1 VRRKEFKPFFE
12 GFYSSLCLFANKYV
26 DDSDVAAD
34 MAQEAFIKL
43 WNSKEAFD
51 NENAMKGYLYMV
63 TRNSCL
69 NYIKHHKVVSDYA
82 AQNMEK
88 ELFFRDNILEEETYY
103 EIHKAIE
110 VLPSQGKRVV
120 QMSMKGIKNPEI
132 ALRLNISINTVK
144 SVKSNAYRLLRL
156 HLQDALTVLTV
167 LMISILFN

>member
-1 VRRKEFKPFFE
+1 VKRKEFKPFFE
-12 GFYSSLCLFANKYV
+12 SFYSSLCLFARKYV
-26 DDSDVAAD
+26 QNSDVAAD

-43 WNSKEAFD
+43 WNGKEAFD
-51 NENAMKGYLYMV
+51 SENAMKGYLYMV

-82 AQNMEK
+82 AQNLEK
-88 ELFFRDNILEEETYY
+88 ELFFRDNILEEETYS
-103 EIHKAIE
+103 EVHKAIE

-156 HLQDALTVLTV
+156 HLQDVV
-167 LMISILFN
+167 SITIVFMLKILL

>member
-1 VRRKEFKPFFE
+1 MKRKEFKPFFE
-12 GFYSSLCLFANKYV
+12 SFYSSLCLFAKKYV

-43 WNSKEAFD
+43 WNGKEAFD
-51 NENAMKGYLYMV
+51 NENAMKGYLYLI

-69 NYIKHHKVVSDYA
+69 NYIKHHKVVLDYA
-82 AQNMEK
+82 VQSMET
-88 ELFFRDNILEEETYY
+88 ELFFRDNILEEETYS

-110 VLPSQGKRVV
+110 VLPPQGKRVV

-132 ALRLNISINTVK
+132 ALRLNVSINTVK

-156 HLQDALTVLTV
+156 HLQDVVTILMVF
-167 LMISILFN
+167 MISNFL

>member
-1 VRRKEFKPFFE
+1 MKRKEFKPFFE
-12 GFYSSLCLFANKYV
+12 SFYSSLCLFARKYV
-26 DDSDVAAD
+26 QNSDVAAD

-43 WNSKEAFD
+43 WNGKEAFD
-51 NENAMKGYLYMV
+51 SENAMKGYLYMV

-82 AQNMEK
+82 AQNLEK
-88 ELFFRDNILEEETYY
+88 ELFFRDNILEEETYS
-103 EIHKAIE
+103 EVHKAIE

-156 HLQDALTVLTV
+156 HLQDVV
-167 LMISILFN
+167 SITIVFMLKTLL

>member
-1 VRRKEFKPFFE
+1 MKRKEFKPFFE
-12 GFYSSLCLFANKYV
+12 SFYSSLCLFANKYV
-26 DDSDVAAD
+26 KDSDVAAD

-43 WNSKEAFD
+43 WNGKEAFD
-51 NENAMKGYLYMV
+51 NENAIKGFLYMV

-69 NYIKHHKVVSDYA
+69 NYIKHHKIVLDYGV
-82 AQNMEK
+82 QTLDT

-120 QMSMKGIKNPEI
+120 QMSMKGFKNPEI
-132 ALRLNISINTVK
+132 ALRLKISINTVK

-156 HLQDALTVLTV
+156 HLQDVV
-167 LMISILFN
+167 MILLVMTSLLF

>member
-1 VRRKEFKPFFE
+1 MKKKEFKPFFE
-12 GFYSSLCLFANKYV
+12 SFYSSLCLFANKYV
-26 DDSDVAAD
+26 DDRDIAAD

-43 WNSKEAFD
+43 WNGKEAFD

-69 NYIKHHKVVSDYA
+69 NYIKHSKVVLDFA
-82 AQNMEK
+82 VQAMEK

-110 VLPSQGKRVV
+110 ILPLQGKRVV

-144 SVKSNAYRLLRL
+144 SVKANAYRLLRL
-156 HLQDALTVLTV
+156 QLKNVVVVFLL
-167 LMISILFN
+167 ILAGFF